1 MADLCQLTRT
11 TVRVSSSQGISM
23 PACDGASCAYQLDR
37 IEPSETASSPRRVF
51 IRCAHCADEIG
62 KLTLRTD
69 EEINAE
75 IASA

>member
-1 MADLCQLTRT
+1 
-11 TVRVSSSQGISM
+11 M

-37 IEPSETASSPRRVF
+37 IEPGETASSPRRVF

-69 EEINAE
+69 EEINSE

>member
-1 MADLCQLTRT
+1 
-11 TVRVSSSQGISM
+11 M

-37 IEPSETASSPRRVF
+37 IEPGETASSPRRVF
-51 IRCAHCADEIG
+51 IRCAHCANEIG

-69 EEINAE
+69 DEINAE